1 MAFPTRTDAPFDELS
16 CLQQLAPGSTVTL
29 LTLDGERGALTV
41 DQVVGPAAGRLRN
54 LSIDVGYQVSGWVA
68 ANLVPMVNADAQLDL
83 DLRADELRYA
93 LSMPLLHEHRL
104 MGVLTVYSADPF
116 TDRVLQR
123 VELLMP
129 QLAASLGRSDDT
141 PTQSF
146 VRDLRLVSGRS
157 VS

>member
-1 MAFPTRTDAPFDELS
+1 MAFPTLAAARDELS
-16 CLQQLAPGSTVTL
+16 SLQQLAPGSTVTL
-29 LTLDGERGALTV
+29 LTVDGEHGALTV
-41 DQVVGPAAGRLRN
+41 DQVVGPAAGRLRD

-83 DLRADELRYA
+83 DVRADELRYA
-93 LSMPLLHEHRL
+93 LAMPLLHEHRL

-116 TDRVLQR
+116 TDTLLQR

-129 QLAASLGRSDDT
+129 QLAAWLDRSDET

-146 VRDLRLVSGRS
+146 VGDMRFLSTLNVS
-157 VS
+157 